1 MAYRETGARF
11 SIDRRYRYALWRV
24 WDHDENLYNFLLLNP
39 SSADEATNDPTI
51 ERCERRARR
60 WGFGGLIVTNLFAL
74 CATDP
79 AGLHRIADP
88 IGPENDAAILE
99 TAQGCNRALERTVL
113 LKGGLQP
120 PSGGPGLKAV
130 LERPCSPI
138 RGDEGEDLLKGSRS
152 RGISGEIGGLALHPL
167 AFSGKESG
175 HPLIGPRPG
184 LVPGFRRSRARRTR
198 SRPSTPCRSIPT
210 TMAKKAA
217 PKAAQGKAAPAPSAK
232 AAPKAA
238 DTPAPARPKPA
249 NRAEVYTALA
259 ETTGLGKKEVTAV
272 FSALGALI
280 AKELGKNGPGQFVV
294 PGLLKL
300 KVVRKPATKARP
312 GTNPFTGEPM
322 TIRAKPAHNV
332 VRALPL
338 KALKEMV

>member
-1 MAYRETGARF
+1 
-11 SIDRRYRYALWRV
+11 
-24 WDHDENLYNFLLLNP
+24 
-39 SSADEATNDPTI
+39 
-51 ERCERRARR
+51 
-60 WGFGGLIVTNLFAL
+60 
-74 CATDP
+74 
-79 AGLHRIADP
+79 
-88 IGPENDAAILE
+88 
-99 TAQGCNRALERTVL
+99 
-113 LKGGLQP
+113 
-120 PSGGPGLKAV
+120 
-130 LERPCSPI
+130 
-138 RGDEGEDLLKGSRS
+138 
-152 RGISGEIGGLALHPL
+152 
-167 AFSGKESG
+167 
-175 HPLIGPRPG
+175 
-184 LVPGFRRSRARRTR
+184 
-198 SRPSTPCRSIPT
+198 
-210 TMAKKAA
+210 MAKKAA
-217 PKAAQGKAAPAPSAK
+217 PKAAQGKAAPAPAAK

-280 AKELGKNGPGQFVV
+280 AKELGKKDPGQFVV

>member
-79 AGLHRIADP
+79 AGLRRVADP

-120 PSGGPGLKAV
+120 PDCPGPKAV

-138 RGDEGEDLLKGSRS
+138 RGDEGNVRDCV
-152 RGISGEIGGLALHPL
+152 I
-167 AFSGKESG
+167 
-175 HPLIGPRPG
+175 LI
-184 LVPGFRRSRARRTR
+184 FRMSCWRKS
-198 SRPSTPCRSIPT
+198 S
-210 TMAKKAA
+210 
-217 PKAAQGKAAPAPSAK
+217 
-232 AAPKAA
+232 
-238 DTPAPARPKPA
+238 
-249 NRAEVYTALA
+249 
-259 ETTGLGKKEVTAV
+259 
-272 FSALGALI
+272 
-280 AKELGKNGPGQFVV
+280 ELD
-294 PGLLKL
+294 
-300 KVVRKPATKARP
+300 
-312 GTNPFTGEPM
+312 
-322 TIRAKPAHNV
+322 
-332 VRALPL
+332 
-338 KALKEMV
+338 